1 MAYCTLDD
9 VKEYLSITETTDD
22 ALIEQSILAAKAA
35 IDRYCGTIF
44 DVSTDSTQHYDCRS
58 SLISGRSLH
67 LGREILAAAPTTVE
81 VGGVDVTDAVKVY
94 GTAPYW
100 QLVLSGVSGYS
111 WRDSSDEDP
120 EDAIAIT
127 GKWGYSTTPPDDV
140 KQAAIIWSA
149 HLYQIKDAAPDG
161 SIALSTREQQQR
173 VVAIPENVQALLNPY
188 RRKW

>member
-1 MAYCTLDD
+1 M
-9 VKEYLSITETTDD
+9 
-22 ALIEQSILAAKAA
+22 
-35 IDRYCGTIF
+35 
-44 DVSTDSTQHYDCRS
+44 
-58 SLISGRSLH
+58 
-67 LGREILAAAPTTVE
+67 LAAAPTTVE